1 MSSKKAAF
9 TMVFVLFLASLSCT
23 NPIVRYFSTRT
34 AVMETAT
41 ATMWTPTPTNTPT
54 STPTQTPTKTPTN
67 TLTPTPDNRFYEKG
81 GAIEYSYIPPTGWR
95 KSMGADG
102 LYEWQGKGDTILT
115 FNIQEDSMD
124 AAAAGALMENTLKSA
139 LTGFVLV
146 DEGVFSPD
154 SGLDSYRFS
163 FTADF
168 QGVTVYGE
176 LYAFSGSDYLV
187 EGLYLRSDVS
197 NQNQDPLVKESLLT
211 MRFE

>member
-1 MSSKKAAF
+1 
-9 TMVFVLFLASLSCT
+9 MVFVLFLASISCT
-23 NPIVRYFSTRT
+23 NPIARYFSTRT

-54 STPTQTPTKTPTN
+54 STPTSTPTKTPTN

-115 FNIQEDSMD
+115 FNIQESSMD
-124 AAAAGALMENTLKSA
+124 AATAGALMENTLKSA
-139 LTGFVLV
+139 LTKFVLV

-163 FTADF
+163 FNADF